1 MARALLYSKRECH
14 LCDEAA
20 AILTSIA
27 AELDLDWHRVDIE
40 TDPALFERF
49 RYDIPV
55 VEILGGAT
63 LQWPTTRERV
73 RRAVLE
79 RASRS

>member
-40 TDPALFERF
+40 ADPALFERL
-49 RYDIPV
+49 RYAIPII
-55 VEILGGAT
+55 EIVGGPT
-63 LQWPTTRERV
+63 LPWPTTRERV
-73 RRAVLE
+73 RRAVLD
-79 RASRS
+79 RPGDS

>member
-40 TDPALFERF
+40 ADPALFERF

-55 VEILGGAT
+55 LEILGGAT